1 MKKATVNETVKATVK
16 ETVKAKS
23 DFIFDDNI
31 QDDKAFL
38 SNETYNTWL
47 DDKIKSHLLISSEK
61 GLDYTAKYLAFKDI
75 ENQILTDIFCL
86 AYDKKGIYK
95 DIKNDFTADF
105 GLECKFSNK
114 VIFGKIV
121 ELSFL
126 QFKSNKL
133 KSGKWEHISD
143 DLNKIYANHSLI
155 LDFDFGKWI
164 LKGDDNKNIG
174 LDLEFTNLIP
184 SILANITKILSH
196 NSKPENTAKQ
206 YLIEGLIVTKNGLK
220 SKFKTIDNISIL
232 AEMLETS
239 IKNYNEAFN
248 INVLMASALKRFEDK
263 SKLIE
268 LLKLIDPAQLDAE
281 IKARKSVE
289 VTEAVA

>member
-1 MKKATVNETVKATVK
+1 MEKATVKATVK
-16 ETVKAKS
+16 AKKVTLDTGS
-23 DFIFDDNI
+23 DFMFEDGIAE
-31 QDDKAFL
+31 DKKFL
-38 SNETYNTWL
+38 STEAYNNWL
-47 DDKIKSHLLISSEK
+47 DDKIKSHLLISTEK

-86 AYDKKGIYK
+86 AYDKQGIYK
-95 DIKNDFTADF
+95 DIKSDFTADF

-126 QFKSNKL
+126 QFNTKKL
-133 KSGKWEHISD
+133 KNGRWENISNN
-143 DLNKIYANHSLI
+143 LNNIYSNHSLI
-155 LDFDFGKWI
+155 LDFDFSKWI

-174 LDLEFTNLIP
+174 LDLEFANLIP

-196 NSKPENTAKQ
+196 NTKPENSVKQ
-206 YLIEGLIVTKNGLK
+206 YLIDGLIITKNGLK
-220 SKFKTIDNISIL
+220 SKFKVIDNISTL

-248 INVLMASALKRFEDK
+248 INILMASALKRFEDK

-268 LLKLIDPAQLDAE
+268 LLKLIDPSRLDDE
-281 IKARKSVE
+281 IKARKS
-289 VTEAVA
+289 TEAVA

>member
-1 MKKATVNETVKATVK
+1 MKNETVKATVNETVNTKT
-16 ETVKAKS
+16 
-23 DFIFDDNI
+23 DFVFDDNI
-31 QDDKAFL
+31 QEDKKFL
-38 SNETYNTWL
+38 SNDTYNSWL
-47 DDKIKSHLLISSEK
+47 DDKIKHHLLISTDK
-61 GLDYTAKYLAFKDI
+61 GADYTAKYLAFKDI

-95 DIKNDFTADF
+95 DIKSDFTADF
-105 GLECKFSNK
+105 GIECKFSNK
-114 VIFGKIV
+114 VIFSKIV

-133 KSGKWEHISD
+133 KNGKWEHISD

-155 LDFDFGKWI
+155 LDFDFSKWI
-164 LKGDDNKNIG
+164 LKGDDSKNIG
-174 LDLEFTNLIP
+174 LNLEFSNIIP
-184 SILANITKILSH
+184 SILANITKILAH
-196 NSKPENTAKQ
+196 NSKPENSAKQ

-220 SKFKTIDNISIL
+220 SKFKNIDNILTL

-248 INVLMASALKRFEDK
+248 INVLMASALKKFEDK

-268 LLKLIDPAQLDAE
+268 LLKLIDPSQLDAE
-281 IKARKSVE
+281 IKARKS
-289 VTEAVA
+289 TEAVA

>member
-1 MKKATVNETVKATVK
+1 MKKATLNETVNATLN
-16 ETVKAKS
+16 ETVDTKAN
-23 DFIFDDNI
+23 FVFEDNI
-31 QDDKAFL
+31 TDDKTFL
-38 SNETYNTWL
+38 SNETYNNWL
-47 DDKIKSHLLISSEK
+47 DNKIKNHLLISTDK
-61 GLDYTAKYLAFKDI
+61 GADYTAKYLAFKGI
-75 ENQILTDIFCL
+75 ENQILSDIFCL
-86 AYDKKGIYK
+86 AYDKQGIYK
-95 DIKNDFTADF
+95 DIKSDFTVEF
-105 GLECKFSNK
+105 GLECKFGNK

-133 KSGKWEHISD
+133 KSGKWENISD

-155 LDFDFGKWI
+155 LDFDFSKWI

-174 LDLEFTNLIP
+174 LNLEFSNLIP
-184 SILANITKILSH
+184 SILANITKILAH

-206 YLIEGLIVTKNGLK
+206 YLIDGLIVTKNGLK
-220 SKFKTIDNISIL
+220 SRFKAIDNISTL

-268 LLKLIDPAQLDAE
+268 LLKLIEPARLDEE

-289 VTEAVA
+289 AVA

>member
-1 MKKATVNETVKATVK
+1 MKKATEKATEKATVNTK
-16 ETVKAKS
+16 T

-31 QDDKAFL
+31 QEDKTFL
-38 SNETYNTWL
+38 SNDAYNTWL
-47 DDKIKSHLLISSEK
+47 DDKIKSHLLISTEK

-75 ENQILTDIFCL
+75 ENQILADIFCL
-86 AYDKKGIYK
+86 AYDKQGIYK
-95 DIKNDFTADF
+95 GIKNDFTAEF

-126 QFKSNKL
+126 QFNSTKL
-133 KSGKWEHISD
+133 KSGKWENISD

-155 LDFDFGKWI
+155 LDFDFSKWI

-174 LDLEFTNLIP
+174 LNLEFSNLIP
-184 SILANITKILSH
+184 NILANITKILSH
-196 NSKPENTAKQ
+196 NSKPENSVKQ
-206 YLIEGLIVTKNGLK
+206 YLIDGLIVTKNGLK
-220 SKFKTIDNISIL
+220 SKFKTIDNILTL

-248 INVLMASALKRFEDK
+248 INILMASALKRFEDK

-268 LLKLIDPAQLDAE
+268 LLKLIDPSQLDDE
-281 IKARKSVE
+281 IKARK

>member
-1 MKKATVNETVKATVK
+1 MKL
-16 ETVKAKS
+16 
-23 DFIFDDNI
+23 NI
-31 QDDKAFL
+31 QEDKTFL
-38 SNETYNTWL
+38 SNEAYNNWL
-47 DDKIKSHLLISSEK
+47 DDKIKSHLLISTEK

-75 ENQILTDIFCL
+75 ENQILVDVFCL

-95 DIKNDFTADF
+95 DIKSDFTADF

-126 QFKSNKL
+126 QFKSTKL
-133 KSGKWEHISD
+133 KSGKWENISD

-155 LDFDFGKWI
+155 LDFDFSKWI

-174 LDLEFTNLIP
+174 LNLEFSNLIP
-184 SILANITKILSH
+184 SILANITKILAH

-206 YLIEGLIVTKNGLK
+206 YLIDGLIVTKNGLK
-220 SKFKTIDNISIL
+220 SKFKTIDNISTL

-268 LLKLIDPAQLDAE
+268 LLKLIEPSKLDEE
-281 IKARKSVE
+281 IKARKS
-289 VTEAVA
+289 TEAVA

>member
-1 MKKATVNETVKATVK
+1 MKKATVNATLNETVDTKANFVF
-16 ETVKAKS
+16 E
-23 DFIFDDNI
+23 DNI
-31 QDDKAFL
+31 TDDKTFL
-38 SNETYNTWL
+38 SNETYNKWL
-47 DDKIKSHLLISSEK
+47 DDKIKHHLLISTEK
-61 GLDYTAKYLAFKDI
+61 GADYTAKYLAFKGI
-75 ENQILTDIFCL
+75 ENQILSDIFCL
-86 AYDKKGIYK
+86 AYDKQGIYK
-95 DIKNDFTADF
+95 DIKSDFTVEF

-126 QFKSNKL
+126 QFNSTKL
-133 KSGKWEHISD
+133 KSGKWVNISD

-155 LDFDFGKWI
+155 LDFDFSKWI

-174 LDLEFTNLIP
+174 LNLEFSNLIP
-184 SILANITKILSH
+184 TILANITKILAH

-206 YLIEGLIVTKNGLK
+206 YLIDGLIVTKNGLK
-220 SKFKTIDNISIL
+220 SRFKAIDNISTL

-268 LLKLIDPAQLDAE
+268 LLKLIEPSQLDEE

-289 VTEAVA
+289 AVA

>member
-1 MKKATVNETVKATVK
+1 MKKATLNETVDTKAN
-16 ETVKAKS
+16 
-23 DFIFDDNI
+23 FIFEDNI
-31 QDDKAFL
+31 TDDKTFL
-38 SNETYNTWL
+38 SNETYNKWL
-47 DDKIKSHLLISSEK
+47 DDKIKSHLLISTEK

-75 ENQILTDIFCL
+75 ENQILSDIFCL
-86 AYDKKGIYK
+86 AYDKQGIYK
-95 DIKNDFTADF
+95 DIKSDFTVDF

-126 QFKSNKL
+126 QFNSTKL
-133 KSGKWEHISD
+133 KNGKWENISD
-143 DLNKIYANHSLI
+143 DLNKIYTNHSLI
-155 LDFDFGKWI
+155 LDFDFSKWI
-164 LKGDDNKNIG
+164 LKGDDSKNIG
-174 LDLEFTNLIP
+174 LNLEFSNLIP
-184 SILANITKILSH
+184 SILANITKILAH

-206 YLIEGLIVTKNGLK
+206 YLIDGLIVTKNGLK
-220 SKFKTIDNISIL
+220 SRFKAIDNISTL

-281 IKARKSVE
+281 IKARKVVE
-289 VTEAVA
+289 ATEAVA

>member
-1 MKKATVNETVKATVK
+1 MKKATVNATVNATLNETVDTKANFVF
-16 ETVKAKS
+16 E
-23 DFIFDDNI
+23 DNI
-31 QDDKAFL
+31 TDDKTFL
-38 SNETYNTWL
+38 SNETYNKWL
-47 DDKIKSHLLISSEK
+47 DDKIKHHLLISTEK
-61 GLDYTAKYLAFKDI
+61 GADYTAKYLAFKGI
-75 ENQILTDIFCL
+75 ENQILSDIFCL
-86 AYDKKGIYK
+86 AYDKQGIYK
-95 DIKNDFTADF
+95 DIKSDFTVEF

-126 QFKSNKL
+126 QFNSTKL
-133 KSGKWEHISD
+133 KSGKWVNISD

-155 LDFDFGKWI
+155 LDFDFSKWI

-174 LDLEFTNLIP
+174 LNLEFSNLIP
-184 SILANITKILSH
+184 TILANITKILAH

-206 YLIEGLIVTKNGLK
+206 YLIDGLIVTKNGLK
-220 SKFKTIDNISIL
+220 SRFKAIDNISTL

-268 LLKLIDPAQLDAE
+268 LLKLIEPSQLDEE

-289 VTEAVA
+289 AVA

>member
-1 MKKATVNETVKATVK
+1 MKKATLNETVDTKANFVF
-16 ETVKAKS
+16 E
-23 DFIFDDNI
+23 DNI
-31 QDDKAFL
+31 TEDKTFL
-38 SNETYNTWL
+38 SNETYNNWL
-47 DDKIKSHLLISSEK
+47 DNKIKNHLLISTDK
-61 GLDYTAKYLAFKDI
+61 GADYTAKYLAFKYI
-75 ENQILTDIFCL
+75 ENQILSDIFCL
-86 AYDKKGIYK
+86 AYDKQGIYK
-95 DIKNDFTADF
+95 DIKSDFTAEF
-105 GLECKFSNK
+105 GIECKFSNK

-133 KSGKWEHISD
+133 KNGKWEHISD

-155 LDFDFGKWI
+155 LDFDFSKWI

-174 LDLEFTNLIP
+174 LNLEFSNLIP
-184 SILANITKILSH
+184 SILSNIAKILAH
-196 NSKPENTAKQ
+196 NTKPENSAKQ

-268 LLKLIDPAQLDAE
+268 LLKLIEPSRLDEE
-281 IKARKSVE
+281 IKARKS
-289 VTEAVA
+289 TEAVA

>member
-1 MKKATVNETVKATVK
+1 MKKATLNETVDTKANFVF
-16 ETVKAKS
+16 E
-23 DFIFDDNI
+23 DNI
-31 QDDKAFL
+31 TEDKTFL
-38 SNETYNTWL
+38 SNETYNNWL
-47 DDKIKSHLLISSEK
+47 DNKIKNHLLISTDK
-61 GLDYTAKYLAFKDI
+61 GADYTAKYLAFKDI
-75 ENQILTDIFCL
+75 ENQILSDIFCL
-86 AYDKKGIYK
+86 AYDKQGIYK
-95 DIKNDFTADF
+95 DIKSDFTAEF
-105 GLECKFSNK
+105 GIECKFSNK

-133 KSGKWEHISD
+133 KNGKWEHISD

-155 LDFDFGKWI
+155 LDFDFSKWI

-174 LDLEFTNLIP
+174 LNLEFSNLIP
-184 SILANITKILSH
+184 SILSNIAKILAH
-196 NSKPENTAKQ
+196 NTKPENSAKQ

-268 LLKLIDPAQLDAE
+268 LLKLIEPSRLDEE
-281 IKARKSVE
+281 IKARKS
-289 VTEAVA
+289 TEAVA

>member
-1 MKKATVNETVKATVK
+1 MEKATVK
-16 ETVKAKS
+16 AKKVTLDTGS
-23 DFIFDDNI
+23 DFMFEDGIAE
-31 QDDKAFL
+31 DKKFL
-38 SNETYNTWL
+38 STEAYNNWL
-47 DDKIKSHLLISSEK
+47 DDKIKSHLLISTEK

-86 AYDKKGIYK
+86 AYDKQGIYK
-95 DIKNDFTADF
+95 DIKSDFTADF

-126 QFKSNKL
+126 QFNTKKL
-133 KSGKWEHISD
+133 KNGRWENISNN
-143 DLNKIYANHSLI
+143 LNNIYSNHSLI
-155 LDFDFGKWI
+155 LDFDFSKWI

-174 LDLEFTNLIP
+174 LDLEFANLIP

-196 NSKPENTAKQ
+196 NTKPENSVKQ
-206 YLIEGLIVTKNGLK
+206 YLIDGLIITKNGLK
-220 SKFKTIDNISIL
+220 SKFKVIDNISTL

-248 INVLMASALKRFEDK
+248 INILMASALKRFEDK

-268 LLKLIDPAQLDAE
+268 LLKLIDPSRLDDE
-281 IKARKSVE
+281 IKARKS
-289 VTEAVA
+289 TEAVA

>member
-1 MKKATVNETVKATVK
+1 MKNATVNGTQVN
-16 ETVKAKS
+16 S
-23 DFIFDDNI
+23 NFIFEDNI
-31 QDDKAFL
+31 KEDKTFL
-38 SNETYNTWL
+38 SNETYNQWL
-47 DDKIKSHLLISSEK
+47 DNKIKNHLLISSEK
-61 GLDYTAKYLAFKDI
+61 GADYTAKYLAFKGI
-75 ENQILTDIFCL
+75 ENQILSDIFCL
-86 AYDKKGIYK
+86 AYDKQGIYK
-95 DIKNDFTADF
+95 DIKSDFTTEF

-133 KSGKWEHISD
+133 KNGKWENISD

-155 LDFDFGKWI
+155 LDFDFSKWI

-174 LDLEFTNLIP
+174 LNLEFSNLIP
-184 SILANITKILSH
+184 SILANITKILAH

-220 SKFKTIDNISIL
+220 AKFKSIDNILTL

-268 LLKLIDPAQLDAE
+268 LLKLIEPSQLDEE
-281 IKARKSVE
+281 IKARKS
-289 VTEAVA
+289 TEAVA

>member
-1 MKKATVNETVKATVK
+1 MKKATVKATVNATLNETVDTKANFVF
-16 ETVKAKS
+16 E
-23 DFIFDDNI
+23 DNI
-31 QDDKAFL
+31 TDDKTFL
-38 SNETYNTWL
+38 SNETYNKWL
-47 DDKIKSHLLISSEK
+47 DDKIKHHLLISTEK
-61 GLDYTAKYLAFKDI
+61 GADYTAKYLAFKDI
-75 ENQILTDIFCL
+75 ENQILSDIFCL
-86 AYDKKGIYK
+86 AYDKQGIYK
-95 DIKNDFTADF
+95 DIKSDFTAEF
-105 GLECKFSNK
+105 GLECNFSNK

-126 QFKSNKL
+126 QFNSTKL
-133 KSGKWEHISD
+133 KSGKWENISD

-155 LDFDFGKWI
+155 LDFDFSKWI

-174 LDLEFTNLIP
+174 LNLEFSNLIP
-184 SILANITKILSH
+184 SILANITKILVH

-206 YLIEGLIVTKNGLK
+206 YLIDGLIVTKNGLK
-220 SKFKTIDNISIL
+220 SRFKAIDNISTL

-268 LLKLIDPAQLDAE
+268 LLKLIEPSQLDEE

-289 VTEAVA
+289 AVA

>member
-1 MKKATVNETVKATVK
+1 MKKATEKATEK
-16 ETVKAKS
+16 ATLNAKS
-23 DFIFDDNI
+23 DFIFEDGI
-31 QDDKAFL
+31 TEDKTFL
-38 SNETYNTWL
+38 SNETYNQWL
-47 DDKIKSHLLISSEK
+47 DDKIKSHLLISTEK

-95 DIKNDFTADF
+95 GIKSDFTEHF

-133 KSGKWEHISD
+133 KSGKWENISD

-155 LDFDFGKWI
+155 LDFDFSKWI
-164 LKGDDNKNIG
+164 LKGDNNKNIG
-174 LDLEFTNLIP
+174 LDLEFSNLIP
-184 SILANITKILSH
+184 SILANITKILAH
-196 NSKPENTAKQ
+196 NTKPENSAKQ
-206 YLIEGLIVTKNGLK
+206 YLIDGLLVTKNGLK
-220 SKFKTIDNISIL
+220 SKFKTIDNILTL
-232 AEMLETS
+232 AEMLEIS

-281 IKARKSVE
+281 IKARKS
-289 VTEAVA
+289 TEAVA

>member
-1 MKKATVNETVKATVK
+1 MKKATLNETLNETVNTKI
-16 ETVKAKS
+16 
-23 DFIFDDNI
+23 DFIFEDDI
-31 QDDKAFL
+31 TEDKTFL
-38 SNETYNTWL
+38 SNDAYNTWL
-47 DDKIKSHLLISSEK
+47 DDKIKSHLLISTEK
-61 GLDYTAKYLAFKDI
+61 GADYTAKYLAFKDI

-95 DIKNDFTADF
+95 DIKSDFTADF
-105 GLECKFSNK
+105 GIECKFSNK

-133 KSGKWEHISD
+133 KNGKWEHISD

-155 LDFDFGKWI
+155 LDFDFAKWI

-174 LDLEFTNLIP
+174 LILEFTSLIP

-196 NSKPENTAKQ
+196 NSKPENSAKQ
-206 YLIEGLIVTKNGLK
+206 YLIDGLIVTKNGLK
-220 SKFKTIDNISIL
+220 SKFKTIDNILTL

-248 INVLMASALKRFEDK
+248 INILMASALKRFEDK
-263 SKLIE
+263 SRLIE
-268 LLKLIDPAQLDAE
+268 LLKLIDPSRLDEE
-281 IKARKSVE
+281 IKARKS
-289 VTEAVA
+289 TEAVA

>member
-1 MKKATVNETVKATVK
+1 MKKATLNETVDTKAN
-16 ETVKAKS
+16 
-23 DFIFDDNI
+23 FIFEDGI
-31 QDDKAFL
+31 TDDKTFL
-38 SNETYNTWL
+38 SNETYNNWL
-47 DDKIKSHLLISSEK
+47 DNKIKNHLLISTDK
-61 GLDYTAKYLAFKDI
+61 GADYTAKYLAFKDI
-75 ENQILTDIFCL
+75 ENQILSDIFCL
-86 AYDKKGIYK
+86 AYDKQGIYK
-95 DIKNDFTADF
+95 DIKSDFTADF

-133 KSGKWEHISD
+133 KNGKWENISD

-155 LDFDFGKWI
+155 LDFDFSKWI

-174 LDLEFTNLIP
+174 LNLEFSNLIP
-184 SILANITKILSH
+184 SILSNIAKILAH
-196 NSKPENTAKQ
+196 NSKPENSVKQ

-220 SKFKTIDNISIL
+220 SRFKAIDNISTL

-268 LLKLIDPAQLDAE
+268 LLKLIDPSQLDEE
-281 IKARKSVE
+281 IKARKS
-289 VTEAVA
+289 TEAVA

>member
-1 MKKATVNETVKATVK
+1 MEKATVKATVK
-16 ETVKAKS
+16 AKKATKT
-23 DFIFDDNI
+23 DFIFEDGI
-31 QDDKAFL
+31 TEDKTFL
-38 SNETYNTWL
+38 SNEAYNIWL
-47 DDKIKSHLLISSEK
+47 DDKIKSHLLISTEK

-86 AYDKKGIYK
+86 AYDKQGIYK
-95 DIKNDFTADF
+95 DIKSDFTADF

-133 KSGKWEHISD
+133 KNGKWEHISD

-155 LDFDFGKWI
+155 LDFDFSTWI
-164 LKGDDNKNIG
+164 LKGDEGKNIG
-174 LDLEFTNLIP
+174 LDLEFTHLIP

-196 NSKPENTAKQ
+196 NSKPENSVKQ
-206 YLIEGLIVTKNGLK
+206 YLINGVVVTKNGLK
-220 SKFKTIDNISIL
+220 SKFKTINNISIL

-248 INVLMASALKRFEDK
+248 INILMASALKRFEDK

-268 LLKLIDPAQLDAE
+268 LLKLIDPSQLDDE
-281 IKARKSVE
+281 IKARKS
-289 VTEAVA
+289 TEAVA